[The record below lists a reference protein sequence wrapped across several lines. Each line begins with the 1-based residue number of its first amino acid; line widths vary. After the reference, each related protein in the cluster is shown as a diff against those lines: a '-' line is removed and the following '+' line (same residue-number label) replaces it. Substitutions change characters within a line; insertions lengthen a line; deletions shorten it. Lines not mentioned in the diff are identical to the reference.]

1 MGCQLAF
8 GGWLAVG
15 RLAGG
20 LSVGQGLASPWLQAK
35 FHPKCKRYRREV
47 PQQVKKISRESV
59 RRGRKHCKN
68 HQNLPIWRSAAVP
81 LGTLKRGRLWS
92 NFIEKTIIIAEK
104 SFKNAGGVSLVKFH
118 LKTKGFSREVLQKV
132 EKTSRESV
140 GREREH
146 CKLQLI
152 LKNWNSSADSPDSPE
167 VVSWTAARDPP
178 ATRAGGQD
186 DVSS

>member
-1 MGCQLAF
+1 M
-8 GGWLAVG
+8 
-15 RLAGG
+15 
-20 LSVGQGLASPWLQAK
+20 P
-35 FHPKCKRYRREV
+35 P
-47 PQQVKKISRESV
+47 
-59 RRGRKHCKN
+59 
-68 HQNLPIWRSAAVP
+68 
-81 LGTLKRGRLWS
+81 GTLNGGRLWS
-92 NFIEKTIIIAEK
+92 NFIEKIIIIAEK

-118 LKTKGFSREVLQKV
+118 LKTKGFSREVPQKV
-132 EKTSRESV
+132 EKKTSRESV

-152 LKNWNSSADSPDSPE
+152 LKIWNSSADSPE